1 MQLSLMYHARSS
13 SIGGPL
19 GQWFCLSPRLPSSS
33 SSSICSTDL
42 MFRGAPQDGSQPTLR
57 PRSCRLSSFARA
69 RSSVAP
75 ARGPRLGAA
84 RALHPQR
91 AMARRSGRVHYLRRH
106 ECDSDRTRRILRA
119 RIAPRSLPS
128 VDPRRLATPNRP
140 VFLLPPSLWL
150 RRLARRASSAR

>member
-1 MQLSLMYHARSS
+1 MERAIVQLSLMYHVRSS
-13 SIGGPL
+13 STEGSL

-33 SSSICSTDL
+33 SSISSTDL
-42 MFRGAPQDGSQPTLR
+42 MFRGAPQDGSQPT
-57 PRSCRLSSFARA
+57 PRSGRPSSFARA

-106 ECDSDRTRRILRA
+106 EGDSDRR

-128 VDPRRLATPNRP
+128 VDPRRLATPNPRVSP
-140 VFLLPPSLWL
+140 RPPSHKL
-150 RRLARRASSAR
+150 RRLGRRASSAR